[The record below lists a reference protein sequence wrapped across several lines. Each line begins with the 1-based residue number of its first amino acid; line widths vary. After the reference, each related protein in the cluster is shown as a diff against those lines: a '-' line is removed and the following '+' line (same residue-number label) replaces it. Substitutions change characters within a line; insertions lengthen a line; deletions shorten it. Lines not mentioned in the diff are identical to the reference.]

1 MSWIT
6 LRSPTS
12 YVLAARDA
20 LTQTVLD
27 YYFDDEQNAILDSD
41 APSLGKMPQK
51 RSDAHVLKH
60 QQLYG
65 LGKSTLNLEYGGNY
79 GYSPRVDQ
87 WLNNKSYV
95 ARDLVPVVLST
106 PKMFSLYPTE
116 EARWIATLKSFIEL
130 HCKTIEGYK
139 PTLTVNVVNQPV
151 RDEMQQDPTRV
162 TRERSEPVFGCI
174 EKEGT
179 PIQNFLEWWITY
191 GILDPDSGRV
201 LASSLDNAPSDWL
214 ADWYSM
220 SLLVFEPD
228 TMFRHCMRAWVSV
241 NMYPLTTGE
250 IIGLKDP
257 DNDKSLLELAIGFSA
272 LSVCNEGTRV
282 FAEGLLRSVSL
293 KGAIPGNVKLRRDF
307 RPGVHRNIMDRKV
320 AESKSGLAAGIKYV
334 KDNQLLTTA
343 QQIVADQ
350 EAAAAAKAEE
360 EAKKG

>member
-1 MSWIT
+1 MSWIN
-6 LRSPTS
+6 LIVGGVKSGAS
-12 YVLAARDA
+12 AVKAGAVAVKDGIVYASDLQNN
-20 LTQTVLD
+20 LTTDILD
-27 YYFDDEQNAILDSD
+27 YYYDEEDNKITSPTYVDESIRRYR
-41 APSLGKMPQK
+41 
-51 RSDAHVLKH
+51 RSDARILKNGE
-60 QQLYG
+60 LYG
-65 LGKSTLNLEYGGNY
+65 IGKSTLDLRYGGNY

-106 PKMFSLYPTE
+106 PKMFNLFKSE
-116 EARWIATLKSFIEL
+116 EMKWVATLKSFIEL

-139 PTLTVNVVNQPV
+139 ATLTVNVVNQPV

-201 LASSLDNAPSDWL
+201 LASSLEEAPTDWL

-241 NMYPLTTGE
+241 NMYPLSTGD
-250 IIGLKDP
+250 IIGSKDP
-257 DNDKSLLELAIGFSA
+257 DNDKALLELAIPFSA
-272 LSVCNEGTRV
+272 LSVSNEGTRRY
-282 FAEGLLRSVSL
+282 AETLLRSVSL
-293 KGAIPGNVKLRRDF
+293 TGAIPHTVKLRRD
-307 RPGVHRNIMDRKV
+307 HRDENYEAPIMDRAV
-320 AESKSGLAAGIKYV
+320 SESESGFAGGLLYV
-334 KDNQLLTTA
+334 KENQLP
-343 QQIVADQ
+343 
-350 EAAAAAKAEE
+350 K
-360 EAKKG
+360 